1 MFLCYF
7 ARGFHEAEELKTT
20 YFQGKREEFVG
31 EWMER
36 NNLNLQTECASM
48 IRTRIQIYFCKR
60 NREKFFQS
68 SNLEFRSFEQKP
80 RARNNTFYTNQRKLT
95 FDLPHPLTPGTET
108 PSNSLASNNSPPP
121 GPKGWTCPGA
131 CPRGMVTGPI
141 KPRITAK
148 PPQAKRRFHSHGQQR
163 SKLCKFI

>member
-20 YFQGKREEFVG
+20 YFQGKRQEFVG

-36 NNLNLQTECASM
+36 NDLNLQTECASM

-80 RARNNTFYTNQRKLT
+80 RARNNTFYTK
-95 FDLPHPLTPGTET
+95 
-108 PSNSLASNNSPPP
+108 S
-121 GPKGWTCPGA
+121 
-131 CPRGMVTGPI
+131 
-141 KPRITAK
+141 
-148 PPQAKRRFHSHGQQR
+148 KRTYF
-163 SKLCKFI
+163 